1 MDTVSDL
8 ITTIRNAQMVKKL
21 SVEVPYVTLSENVL
35 SVLKEHAYVSDFKK
49 FKDSKTKFPMLRID
63 LAYTDGE
70 PAISEIKKVSKPG
83 RRVYKKA
90 TELRMVK
97 GGLGLL
103 IVSTPRGVISGA
115 EARKRKL
122 GGEVLCEIF

>member
-8 ITTIRNAQMVKKL
+8 ITTIRNAQMVKKP
-21 SVEVPYVTLSENVL
+21 SVEVPFVTLSENVL
-35 SVLKEHAYVSDFKK
+35 SVLKARAFILDFKK
-49 FKDSKTKFPMLRID
+49 FKDAKKGYAMLHVD
-63 LAYTDGE
+63 LSYLDGE

-90 TELRMVK
+90 TELRAVK

-103 IVSTPRGVISGA
+103 VVSTPRGLMSDS

-122 GGEVLCEIF
+122 GGEVICQVF